1 MKQEIIYNLEQ
12 LPEVAQKLA
21 TELKDYSIV
30 TLTGELGAG
39 KTTLAKEL
47 LRNWGVQGEVL
58 SPTFTY
64 VNCYKNEQGAKFFH
78 FDLYRIQNL
87 DTFFELGFDEY
98 LGQPNSLCLIEWP
111 QVIDSLL
118 KDGVVSFQI
127 EHLSDDKRK
136 LIRG

>member
-12 LPEVAQKLA
+12 LSEVAKELA
-21 TELKDYSIV
+21 VSLEECSIV

-64 VNCYKNEQGAKFFH
+64 VNCYENAQGRRFFH
-78 FDLYRIQNL
+78 FDLYRIDSL

-118 KDGVVSFQI
+118 KNGICNLKI
-127 EHLSDDKRK
+127 EHLSDNRRK